1 MVAKNKIW
9 RIGDSSSDPA
19 EGGVGNVT
27 LEFDDTVA
35 DDTQF
40 ISQKVIDIDVDIS
53 QTNALK
59 GDINPKQDGGVGS
72 VTVPISG
79 FIKGKTALAG
89 RKLLIRWGLEAKFTT
104 LFPHGRFGTSFEN
117 LEEMNIVPVGDA
129 DTGYGF
135 MIGNIQIVKES
146 LTQNKTVFTMD
157 LIYNGRKTGII
168 NNL

>member
-1 MVAKNKIW
+1 MAAKNKIW
-9 RIGDSSSDPA
+9 RIGDSSSSGA

-27 LEFDDTVA
+27 LEFDDTVT
-35 DDTQF
+35 DDSQF
-40 ISQKVIDIDVDIS
+40 ITQKIVDIDVDIS

-79 FIKGKTALAG
+79 IIKGKTALAG
-89 RKLLIRWGLEAKFTT
+89 RKLLFRWGLEAKFTT

-117 LEEMNIVPVGDA
+117 LEEMNIVPVGSA

-135 MIGNIQIVKES
+135 MIGNIQIIKDSEW
-146 LTQNKTVFTMD
+146 QNKTSFTMD
-157 LIYNGRKTGII
+157 LIFNGRKTGII

>member
-1 MVAKNKIW
+1 MAAKNKIW
-9 RIGDSSSDPA
+9 RIGDSSSNAA

-27 LEFDDTVA
+27 LEFDDTIA

-40 ISQKVIDIDVDIS
+40 MSQKIVDIDVDIS

-89 RKLLIRWGLEAKFTT
+89 RKLLFRWALESKFTAN
-104 LFPHGRFGTSFEN
+104 FPHGRFGTEFEN
-117 LEEMNIVPVGDA
+117 LEELNIVPVGDA

-135 MIGNIQIVKES
+135 MIGNVQIIKDSEF
-146 LTQNKTVFTMD
+146 QNKTSFTMD
-157 LIYNGRKTGII
+157 LIYNGRKTGIV